1 MVDVVPPPLAYPSTF
16 TSVFPS
22 QEQHSSAHRMLQSLD
37 LEAANAERA
46 SERLQKTVT
55 DLQHLLRF
63 DNITK

>member
-1 MVDVVPPPLAYPSTF
+1 
-16 TSVFPS
+16 
-22 QEQHSSAHRMLQSLD
+22 MLQSLD